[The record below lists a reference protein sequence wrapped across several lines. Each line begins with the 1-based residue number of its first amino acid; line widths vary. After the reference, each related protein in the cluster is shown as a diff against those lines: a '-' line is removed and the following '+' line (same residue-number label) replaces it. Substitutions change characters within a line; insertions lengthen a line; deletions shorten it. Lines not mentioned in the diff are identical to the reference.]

1 MKINELREK
10 RGLAIVAARAYVEKA
25 ANETRAMTTDETE
38 AYNKAM
44 AEAEGLRVTIEACE
58 RQEKLDKEAAA
69 MVAEDEKR
77 AAANADTETRDQKIV
92 RGFRAALLGNTA
104 GITPEFRAFQQDID
118 ASGGYLTLPMQL
130 QKELIVFVKDQVFIR
145 PKATVIE
152 VTSADSLG
160 IPTLAADP
168 SDADWTNELS
178 TGSEDTTMSFGLR
191 DLKPHPV
198 AKRVKVSNKLIR
210 VSSLPIE
217 GILRD
222 RFGYKFG
229 ITEEKAFQSG
239 SGANQPLGLFTASNA
254 GIDTS
259 RDVSAASTTVIG
271 ADDLINLK
279 YSVKAQYQ
287 ANGEWLFHR
296 DAIKQIAKLKDGDG
310 QYLWQAGLVAG
321 QPDRILG
328 RPVNMSEYTPNTFT
342 TGKYV
347 GLFGDFSKYY
357 IADALTMQV
366 QRLNELYAESNQ
378 IGFIMRKET
387 DGMPVLAEAFA
398 RLKLA

>member
-1 MKINELREK
+1 MNIKELREK
-10 RGLAIVAARAYVEKA
+10 RGLAIAAARAYVEKA
-25 ANETRAMTTDETE
+25 SNETRAMTADET
-38 AYNKAM
+38 AGYDKAM
-44 AEAEGLRVTIEACE
+44 ADAEALRTTIEACE
-58 RQEKLDKEAAA
+58 RQEKLDKEAA
-69 MVAEDEKR
+69 VIAEKDER
-77 AAANADTETRDQKIV
+77 AAATGTETREQKEV
-92 RGFRAALLGNTA
+92 RGFRAYLTGNSK
-104 GITPEFRAFQQDID
+104 GITDEFRALQQDAD
-118 ASGGYLTLPMQL
+118 SAGGYLTLPMQL
-130 QKELIVFVKDQVFIR
+130 QKELIVFVKDLVFIR
-145 PKATVIE
+145 SKARVIP
-152 VTSADSLG
+152 VTNADSLG

-198 AKRVKVSNKLIR
+198 AKRVKISNKLLR
-210 VSSLPIE
+210 VSVLPVE
-217 GILRD
+217 EILRD
-222 RFGYKFG
+222 RFGYKFA
-229 ITEEKAFQSG
+229 ITEEKAFQTG

-259 RDVSAASTTVIG
+259 RDVSAASQTVIA
-271 ADDLINLK
+271 ADDLINTK

-328 RPVNMSEYTPNTFT
+328 RPVNMSEYSPNTFT

-347 GLFGDFSKYY
+347 GLFGDFSKYWV
-357 IADALTMQV
+357 ADALTMQV

-378 IGFIMRKET
+378 TGFIMRKET